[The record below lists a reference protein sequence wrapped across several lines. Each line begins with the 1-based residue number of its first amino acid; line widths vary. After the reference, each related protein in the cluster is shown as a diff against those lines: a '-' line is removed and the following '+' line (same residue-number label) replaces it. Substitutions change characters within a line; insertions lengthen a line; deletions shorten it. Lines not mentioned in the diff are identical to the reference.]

1 MLLKLILLFTIVPI
15 VELAILLK
23 LSNYIGLG
31 YTLLIVLITG
41 ILGASLARSEGR
53 GVIRR
58 IKLEMAQ
65 GRMPGDEL
73 INGLCVVVGGALLLT
88 PGIFTDVIGFSLV
101 IPVTRA
107 AIKST
112 VRGKIKKM
120 IEEGSFM
127 FYYRK

>member
-15 VELAILLK
+15 VELAILLR
-23 LSNYIGLG
+23 LSSYIGVG
-31 YTLLIVLITG
+31 YTLLIVFFTG
-41 ILGASLARSEGR
+41 IMGAYLARSEGK

-73 INGLCVVVGGALLLT
+73 INGLCVIVGGALLLT

-112 VRGKIKKM
+112 VRSKMKRM
-120 IEEGSFM
+120 IEEGTFM
-127 FYYRK
+127 FYFRK